1 MNNENKPVFEKNNT
15 KQPFVNLEES
25 KRYQNLFNKII
36 MPNLDKMSLTN
47 SPSIFRYLEF
57 IVTELLLEINKKFP
71 APNYLFYLT
80 YRIKADK
87 SKVGK
92 LQKRLRK
99 FKKINQSSFSIQEL
113 VDLIGLRIVVQKIPH
128 NITLDK
134 KNPEYDVLKELYDE
148 RTKNIKLS
156 EEYHEFES
164 KINDGECTS
173 LEYYTQSKN
182 VLKSILTIFSSE
194 TKIYENYASDLI
206 HKYKSLINECDKKI
220 KILSALGDS
229 SIIDLDL
236 LAESKNPLKINFKEI
251 LSDFDSRI
259 DGKLSLKL
267 FSQELPK
274 IIENSINLNHL
285 GVVPSHDPSRN
296 KHKRENSGYFSD
308 FHGINFVFSPIQ
320 EAELQIMPN
329 NEHIQSIY
337 GYSAHSNL
345 NGKEADFMEIPPAYV
360 KRNMALLD
368 SIGNS
373 EFLSNAQIS
382 LIDRIF
388 DIKNV
393 NKQNLTP
400 EDIEL
405 LKSLTS
411 RDNVVFDD
419 TAPQGVEIP
428 IGVKIPSIYLTRL
441 KELCSLNSEQLKTL
455 ENSLYKSG
463 CKIFDNWAKNISA
476 LHATARIDK
485 DSSAINR
492 VKIHYDNAYD
502 CLAHTIREQIE
513 YHTPDEIDTEY
524 YLNLVY
530 KNQSEWLT
538 NTGLMGTDSSV
549 MDFEVY
555 DKIQNLDNLL
565 EIISAIENDNI
576 ENEKDKDSEM
586 TL

>member
-1 MNNENKPVFEKNNT
+1 MNNENKPVFEKNNI

-47 SPSIFRYLEF
+47 APGIFGFLEF

-99 FKKINQSSFSIQEL
+99 LKKINQSSFSIQEL

-134 KNPEYDVLKELYDE
+134 KNPEYDVLKELYAE

-236 LAESKNPLKINFKEI
+236 LEESKNPLKINFKEI
-251 LSDFDSRI
+251 LADFDSRI

-274 IIENSINLNHL
+274 IIENSTNLNHL
-285 GVVPSHDPSRN
+285 GVVTNHDPSRN

-308 FHGINFVFSPIQ
+308 FHGVDFVFSPIQ

-337 GYSAHSNL
+337 GYSAHSNM

-382 LIDRIF
+382 LITRIF

-393 NKQNLTP
+393 DKQNITP

-428 IGVKIPSIYLTRL
+428 IGVKIPSIYLTKL
-441 KELCSLNSEQLKTL
+441 KELCSLNGEQLKTL

-476 LHATARIDK
+476 LHVTARIDK

>member
-1 MNNENKPVFEKNNT
+1 MNKENKSVSKKDII

-25 KRYQNLFNKII
+25 KKYQNLFEKII
-36 MPNLDKMSLTN
+36 IPNLDKMSSTN
-47 SPSIFRYLEF
+47 DNSLFMYLEF
-57 IVTELLLEINKKFP
+57 IVSELLLEINNKFP

-99 FKKINQSSFSIQEL
+99 LKKINQCCFSIDEL

-134 KNPEYDVLKELYDE
+134 NNSEYDVLKELYDE
-148 RTKNIKLS
+148 RNKNIKLS

-164 KINDGECTS
+164 KINDGKCTS

-182 VLKSILTIFSSE
+182 VLKSILAIFSSE

-206 HKYKSLINECDKKI
+206 DKYKSLINECDKKI

-267 FSQELPK
+267 FSQEVPK
-274 IIENSINLNHL
+274 IIENSTNLNHL
-285 GVVPSHDPSRN
+285 GVLFNHAPSRN
-296 KHKRENSGYFSD
+296 KHKREDSGYFSD
-308 FHGINFVFSPIQ
+308 FHGIDFIFSNIK

-337 GYSAHSNL
+337 GYSAHSNM

-360 KRNMALLD
+360 KRNLTLLD
-368 SIGNS
+368 SIGTS

-382 LIDRIF
+382 LIYRIL

-393 NKQNLTP
+393 DKQNLSS

-405 LKSLTS
+405 LKNLIS
-411 RDNVVFDD
+411 RNNVVFDS
-419 TAPQGVEIP
+419 TTPPGVEIP
-428 IGVKIPSIYLTRL
+428 IGVNIPSIYLPRL
-441 KELCSLNSEQLKTL
+441 KELCNLNDDQIKVL

-476 LHATARIDK
+476 LHVTARIDK

-502 CLAHTIREQIE
+502 CLAHTIREQIS
-513 YHTPDEIDTEY
+513 YHTPDEIDAEY
-524 YLNLVY
+524 YLNLIY
-530 KNQSEWLT
+530 KNQSKWLT

-555 DKIQNLDNLL
+555 DAIQNLDDIL
-565 EIISAIENDNI
+565 EIASATKNSDIEMDNDN
-576 ENEKDKDSEM
+576 EM